1 MVYACIDN
9 RKQRSLSI
17 WPLLMRVTNECETGL
32 LWCYIVAWT
41 ECNNRHKYY
50 HNNLHNSE
58 FMDISGRLTGMKTT
72 FVNLDHFT
80 DLLEIKHIYI

>member
-32 LWCYIVAWT
+32 LKT
-41 ECNNRHKYY
+41 K
-50 HNNLHNSE
+50 NSE
-58 FMDISGRLTGMKTT
+58 VCGCPGLYSSGLNYARKSRW
-72 FVNLDHFT
+72 
-80 DLLEIKHIYI
+80 